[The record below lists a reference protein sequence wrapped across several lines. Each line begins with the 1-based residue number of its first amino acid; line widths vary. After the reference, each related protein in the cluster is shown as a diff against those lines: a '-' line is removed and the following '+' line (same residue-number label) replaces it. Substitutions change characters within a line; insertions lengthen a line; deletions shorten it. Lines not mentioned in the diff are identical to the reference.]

1 VKKEEMMGQ
10 KDYRPMWK
18 DLGLNLEGHDQL
30 LAVLG
35 NAYKDIYMS
44 QENRPKAMQ
53 YLDFVI
59 SEAHG
64 LRIEELMETKKKGN
78 KVIGTFCVYVPE
90 ELILAVGGTC
100 VGLCA
105 GAEIGI
111 DEAEKVLPR
120 NTCALIKSFMGFK
133 LAGLCPYIQASDLV
147 VGETTCDG
155 KKKAYEILNDYKET
169 YVMEIPQMK
178 TERDRTLWRG
188 EVIQFKEKIEELTG
202 RKITTEN
209 LREGI
214 KIANNKRRALQ
225 RLSKIRKAV
234 RSPISGLDA
243 LLVNQIA
250 FYDDP
255 IRFTKSINALCDELE
270 ERVKKGIGV
279 TKNGAPRILMAGS
292 PMALPNWKIPFIVET
307 SGAIV
312 VAEES
317 CVGERSTRDLV
328 DETGKTLD
336 AMMDAIVGRYFKID
350 CACFTPNE
358 ERTGHILD
366 LAGDFKVNGVIHYSI
381 QFCTPYSVEAY
392 KVEKALQNKGI
403 PCLKIET
410 DYGMEDMG
418 QLKTRIEAFL
428 EMVKG

>member
-1 VKKEEMMGQ
+1 MEKNG
-10 KDYRPMWK
+10 YRQMWK
-18 DLGLNLEGHDQL
+18 DLGLNLEAHDQL
-30 LAVLG
+30 LSVLG
-35 NAYKDIYMS
+35 KAYKDIYFS
-44 QENRPKAMQ
+44 QEGRPKGTQ

-59 SEAHG
+59 SEVHG
-64 LRIEELMETKKKGN
+64 LRIKELIEEKQKGN

-155 KKKAYEILNDYKET
+155 KKKAYEILSEYKET
-169 YVMEIPQMK
+169 YVMEIPHMK
-178 TERDRTLWRG
+178 TERDRTLWKG
-188 EVIQFKEKIEELTG
+188 EVLQLKERLEQVTG
-202 RKITTEN
+202 RKLTEEN
-209 LREGI
+209 LKKGI
-214 KIANNKRRALQ
+214 KITNEKRKALQ
-225 RLSKIRKAV
+225 RLSRLR
-234 RSPISGLDA
+234 RSISPPISGLDA

-255 IRFTKSINALCDELE
+255 IRFTKNINALCDELE
-270 ERVKKGIGV
+270 DRVKTEKGV
-279 TKNGAPRILMAGS
+279 VNRSVPRILTAGS
-292 PMALPNWKIPFIVET
+292 PMAVPNWKVPSIVET

-317 CVGERSTRDLV
+317 CIGERNTRDLV
-328 DETGKTLD
+328 QENGKTLD
-336 AMMDAIVGRYFKID
+336 EMIDAIVDRYMKID

-358 ERTGHILD
+358 ERIEHVLN
-366 LAGDFKVNGVIHYSI
+366 LVQDFKVDGVIHYNI
-381 QFCTPYSVEAY
+381 QFCTPYSIEAY
-392 KVEKALQNKGI
+392 KVEKALQGKGI
-403 PCLKIET
+403 PFLKIET
-410 DYGMEDMG
+410 DYGMEDTG

-428 EMVKG
+428 EMVRG

>member
-1 VKKEEMMGQ
+1 MKGETMEQ
-10 KDYRPMWK
+10 KNYRPMWK

-30 LAVLG
+30 LSVLG

-64 LRIEELMETKKKGN
+64 LRIEELMETKKQGN
-78 KVIGTFCVYVPE
+78 KVVGTFCVYVPE

-155 KKKAYEILNDYKET
+155 KKKAYEILNEYKET

-188 EVIQFKEKIEELTG
+188 EVIEFKDKVEKLAG
-202 RKITTEN
+202 RKITAEN

-214 KIANNKRRALQ
+214 KIANDKRRALQ
-225 RLSKIRKAV
+225 RLSGLRKATP
-234 RSPISGLDA
+234 SPISGLDA
-243 LLVNQIA
+243 LLANQIA
-250 FYDDP
+250 FYDNP
-255 IRFTKSINALCDELE
+255 VRFTRNIHALCDEVE
-270 ERVKKGIGV
+270 ERIKNKVGV
-279 TKNGAPRILMAGS
+279 TKNGAPRILVSGS
-292 PMALPNWKIPFIVET
+292 PMALPNWKIPYIIET

-328 DETGKTLD
+328 DESAKTLD
-336 AMMDAIVGRYFKID
+336 EMIDAIVDRYFKID

-358 ERTGHILD
+358 ERTDHILD
-366 LAGDFKVNGVIHYSI
+366 LVKDFKVNGVVHYSI
-381 QFCTPYSVEAY
+381 QFCTPYTVEAY
-392 KVEKALQNKGI
+392 KVEKVLQDKGI
-403 PCLKIET
+403 PILKIET
-410 DYGMEDMG
+410 DYGMEDVG

>member
-1 VKKEEMMGQ
+1 
-10 KDYRPMWK
+10 MWK
-18 DLGLNLEGHDQL
+18 DLGLNLEAHDEL

-35 NAYKDIYMS
+35 KAYKEIYLS
-44 QENRPKAMQ
+44 QESRPKGVQ

-59 SEAHG
+59 SEVHG
-64 LRIEELMETKKKGN
+64 LRIEELMEEKREGN

-90 ELILAVGGTC
+90 ELILAMEGTC

-105 GAEIGI
+105 GADIGI

-169 YVMEIPQMK
+169 YVMEIPHMK

-188 EVIQFKEKIEELTG
+188 EVLQFKEKLEQITG
-202 RKITTEN
+202 RKLTMESLRKAIEITN
-209 LREGI
+209 GR
-214 KIANNKRRALQ
+214 RRALQ
-225 RLSKIRKAV
+225 RLSELR
-234 RSPISGLDA
+234 RSNPSPISGLDG
-243 LLVNQIA
+243 LLVNQIS

-255 IRFTKSINALCDELE
+255 IRFTKNIDSLCDELND
-270 ERVKKGIGV
+270 RVKRGV
-279 TKNGAPRILMAGS
+279 GVVNRGTPRILIAGS
-292 PMALPNWKIPFIVET
+292 PMVAPNWKIPYIVET
-307 SGAIV
+307 SGAII

-317 CVGERSTRDLV
+317 CVGERNTRNLV
-328 DETGKTLD
+328 EETGETLD
-336 AMMDAIVGRYFKID
+336 EVIDAIVDRYMKID

-358 ERTGHILD
+358 ERIEHVLD
-366 LAGDFKVNGVIHYSI
+366 LTQNFQVDGVIHYNI
-381 QFCTPYSVEAY
+381 QFCTPYSMESH
-392 KVEKALQNKGI
+392 KLEKALERKGI
-403 PCLKIET
+403 PFLKIET
-410 DYGMEDMG
+410 DYGTEDIG

-428 EMVKG
+428 EIVRG

>member
-1 VKKEEMMGQ
+1 MEK

-35 NAYKDIYMS
+35 KAYKDIYMS

-59 SEAHG
+59 SEVHG
-64 LRIEELMETKKKGN
+64 LRVEELMEAKKKGN
-78 KVIGTFCVYVPE
+78 KVVGTFCVYVPE

-178 TERDRTLWRG
+178 TEKDRTLWRG
-188 EVIQFKEKIEELTG
+188 EVIQFKEKVEEITG
-202 RKITTEN
+202 RKITPEN

-214 KIANNKRRALQ
+214 KTANNKRKALQ
-225 RLSKIRKAV
+225 RLSALRKATP
-234 RSPISGLDA
+234 SPISGLDA

-255 IRFTKSINALCDELE
+255 LRFTRNVNDLCDELE
-270 ERVKKGIGV
+270 ERVKGRIGV
-279 TKNGAPRILMAGS
+279 SQNGTPRILVSGS
-292 PMALPNWKIPFIVET
+292 PMAVPNWKIPFIIET
-307 SGAIV
+307 SGAVV

-328 DETGKTLD
+328 SEDGDTLD
-336 AMMDAIVGRYFKID
+336 KMIDAIVDRYFKID

-358 ERTGHILD
+358 ERTDHILD
-366 LAGDFKVNGVIHYSI
+366 LAKEFKADGVIHYSI
-381 QFCTPYSVEAY
+381 QFCTPYTVEAY
-392 KVEKALQNKGI
+392 KVEKAIQKTGI
-403 PCLKIET
+403 PFMKIET

>member
-1 VKKEEMMGQ
+1 
-10 KDYRPMWK
+10 MWK

-35 NAYKDIYMS
+35 KAYKDIYMS
-44 QENRPKAMQ
+44 QQNRPKAMQ

-59 SEAHG
+59 SEVHG
-64 LRIEELMETKKKGN
+64 LRVEELMETKKKGN
-78 KVIGTFCVYVPE
+78 KVVGTFCVYVPE

-188 EVIQFKEKIEELTG
+188 EVIQFKEKVEEITG
-202 RKITTEN
+202 RKITPEN

-214 KIANNKRRALQ
+214 KTANNKRKALQ
-225 RLSKIRKAV
+225 RLSALRKATP
-234 RSPISGLDA
+234 SPISGLDA

-255 IRFTKSINALCDELE
+255 LRFTRNVNDLCDELE
-270 ERVKKGIGV
+270 ERVKGRIGV
-279 TKNGAPRILMAGS
+279 SQNGTARILVSGS
-292 PMALPNWKIPFIVET
+292 PMAVPNWKIPFIIET
-307 SGAIV
+307 SGAVV

-328 DETGKTLD
+328 SEDGDTLD
-336 AMMDAIVGRYFKID
+336 KMIDAIVDRYFKID

-358 ERTGHILD
+358 ERTDHIID
-366 LAGDFKVNGVIHYSI
+366 LAKEFKADGVIHYAI
-381 QFCTPYSVEAY
+381 QFCTPYTVEAY
-392 KVEKALQNKGI
+392 KVEKAIQKIGI
-403 PCLKIET
+403 PFLKIET

>member
-1 VKKEEMMGQ
+1 MEQ

-18 DLGLNLEGHDQL
+18 ELGLNLEGHDQL

-35 NAYKDIYMS
+35 KAYKDIYLS
-44 QENRPKAMQ
+44 QENRPKGMQ

-178 TERDRTLWRG
+178 TERDRALWRG
-188 EVIQFKEKIEELTG
+188 EVVQFKEKVEEIAG
-202 RKITTEN
+202 RKITPEN
-209 LREGI
+209 LRQGI
-214 KIANNKRRALQ
+214 KTANDKRRALQ
-225 RLSKIRKAV
+225 RLSTLRKAIP
-234 RSPISGLDA
+234 SPISGLDA

-255 IRFTKSINALCDELE
+255 LRFTKSIQALCDELE
-270 ERVKKGIGV
+270 DRVKNGV
-279 TKNGAPRILMAGS
+279 GVVKNRTPRILMSGS
-292 PMALPNWKIPFIVET
+292 PMAVPNWKIPFIVET

-317 CVGERSTRDLV
+317 CAGERSTRDLV
-328 DETGKTLD
+328 KEDGKTLD
-336 AMMDAIVGRYFKID
+336 DMIEAIVDRYMKID

-358 ERTGHILD
+358 ERIGHIRD
-366 LAGDFKVNGVIHYSI
+366 LAKEFKADGVIHYSI
-381 QFCTPYSVEAY
+381 QFCTPYSVESY
-392 KVEKALQNKGI
+392 KVEKALHEEGI

-410 DYGMEDMG
+410 DYDMEDVG

-428 EMVKG
+428 EMVRG

>member
-1 VKKEEMMGQ
+1 MEK

-44 QENRPKAMQ
+44 QENRPKGMQ

-78 KVIGTFCVYVPE
+78 KVVGTFCVYVPE

-155 KKKAYEILNDYKET
+155 KKKAYEILNEYKET
-169 YVMEIPQMK
+169 YIMEIPQMK
-178 TERDRTLWRG
+178 TERDRALWRG
-188 EVIQFKEKIEELTG
+188 EIIQFKKKVEEITG
-202 RKITTEN
+202 RKITVKN

-214 KIANNKRRALQ
+214 KIANDKRRALQ
-225 RLSKIRKAV
+225 RLSALRKAV
-234 RSPISGLDA
+234 PAPISGLDA

-255 IRFTKSINALCDELE
+255 LRFTKSINALCDELE
-270 ERVKKGIGV
+270 GRVKNGIGV
-279 TKNGAPRILMAGS
+279 VKNGAPRILVSGS

-328 DETGKTLD
+328 EETGKTLD
-336 AMMDAIVGRYFKID
+336 EMIDAIVDRYFKID

-358 ERTGHILD
+358 ERMDHVVQ
-366 LAGDFKVNGVIHYSI
+366 LAADFKVNGVIHYSI
-381 QFCTPYSVEAY
+381 QFCTPYAVEAY
-392 KVEKALQNKGI
+392 KVEKALQPRGI
-403 PCLKIET
+403 PILKIET
-410 DYGMEDMG
+410 DYGMEDVG

-428 EMVKG
+428 EMVRG

>member
-1 VKKEEMMGQ
+1 
-10 KDYRPMWK
+10 
-18 DLGLNLEGHDQL
+18 
-30 LAVLG
+30 
-35 NAYKDIYMS
+35 
-44 QENRPKAMQ
+44 
-53 YLDFVI
+53 
-59 SEAHG
+59 
-64 LRIEELMETKKKGN
+64 
-78 KVIGTFCVYVPE
+78 
-90 ELILAVGGTC
+90 
-100 VGLCA
+100 
-105 GAEIGI
+105 
-111 DEAEKVLPR
+111 
-120 NTCALIKSFMGFK
+120 MGFK

-188 EVIQFKEKIEELTG
+188 EVIQFKEKVEELTG
-202 RKITTEN
+202 RKITAEN

-214 KIANNKRRALQ
+214 KIANDKRRALQ
-225 RLSKIRKAV
+225 RLSALRKATP
-234 RSPISGLDA
+234 SPISGLDA

-255 IRFTKSINALCDELE
+255 LRFTKSIHALCDELE
-270 ERVKKGIGV
+270 ERVKGGIGV
-279 TKNGAPRILMAGS
+279 SRNGTARILVSGS
-292 PMALPNWKIPFIVET
+292 PMALPNWKIPFIIET

-328 DETGKTLD
+328 SEDGDTVD
-336 AMMDAIVGRYFKID
+336 NMIDAIVDRYFKID

-366 LAGDFKVNGVIHYSI
+366 LAKEFKADGVIHYSI
-381 QFCTPYSVEAY
+381 QFCTPYTVEAY
-392 KVEKALQNKGI
+392 KVEKILQERGI
-403 PCLKIET
+403 PILKIET

-428 EMVKG
+428 EMVKR

>member
-1 VKKEEMMGQ
+1 MEK

-18 DLGLNLEGHDQL
+18 DLDLNLDAHDQL
-30 LAVLG
+30 LAILG
-35 NAYKDIYMS
+35 EAYNDTYLS
-44 QENRPKAMQ
+44 QKNRPEAMQ
-53 YLDFVI
+53 YFDFVI

-64 LRIEELMETKKKGN
+64 LRIEELMEQKRKGN

-90 ELILAVGGTC
+90 ELVLALGGTY

-133 LAGLCPYIQASDLV
+133 LIGVCPYIQASDLI

-169 YVMEIPQMK
+169 YVMEVPQMK
-178 TERDRTLWRG
+178 TERDRALWKG
-188 EVIQFKEKIEELTG
+188 EIMRFREKLEQLTG
-202 RKITTEN
+202 RKITAKN
-209 LREGI
+209 LAKGI
-214 KIANNKRRALQ
+214 EVANDKRKALQ
-225 RLSKIRKAV
+225 RLSKLRKAAP
-234 RSPISGLDA
+234 SPISGLDA

-255 IRFTKSINALCDELE
+255 IRFTKSVNMLCDELE
-270 ERVKKGIGV
+270 NRVKKEAGV
-279 TKNGAPRILMAGS
+279 TRNGIPRILISGS

-317 CVGERSTRDLV
+317 CVGERGTRDLV
-328 DETGKTLD
+328 KANKKTVKE
-336 AMMDAIVGRYFKID
+336 MIDAITDRYMKID

-358 ERTGHILD
+358 ERIDHILE
-366 LAGDFKVNGVIHYSI
+366 LAEDFKVNGVIHYSI
-381 QFCTPYSVEAY
+381 QFCTPYTVEAY
-392 KVEKALQNKGI
+392 KVEKALQQKGI
-403 PCLKIET
+403 PLLKIES
-410 DYGMEDMG
+410 DYGMEDAG
-418 QLKTRIEAFL
+418 QLKTRVEAFL

>member
-1 VKKEEMMGQ
+1 
-10 KDYRPMWK
+10 
-18 DLGLNLEGHDQL
+18 
-30 LAVLG
+30 
-35 NAYKDIYMS
+35 
-44 QENRPKAMQ
+44 MQ
-53 YLDFVI
+53 YFDFVI

-90 ELILAVGGTC
+90 EMILAVGGTC

-105 GAEIGI
+105 GAEIGM

-188 EVIQFKEKIEELTG
+188 EIAQFKKKVEEVAG
-202 RKITTEN
+202 RKITAEN

-214 KIANNKRRALQ
+214 RIANDKRKALQ
-225 RLSKIRKAV
+225 RLSALRKIKP
-234 RSPISGLDA
+234 SPISGLDA
-243 LLVNQIA
+243 LLANQIA

-255 IRFTKSINALCDELE
+255 VRFTKNVNTLCDELQD
-270 ERVKKGIGV
+270 RIKQGV
-279 TKNGAPRILMAGS
+279 GVAKNGTSRILVSGS

-328 DETGKTLD
+328 DETGKTVD
-336 AMMDAIVGRYFKID
+336 QMMDALVDRYFKID
-350 CACFTPNE
+350 CACFTPNV
-358 ERTGHILD
+358 ERTDHVLD
-366 LAGDFKVNGVIHYSI
+366 LVKEFKADGVIHYSI
-381 QFCTPYSVEAY
+381 QFCTPYTVEAY
-392 KVEKALQNKGI
+392 KVEKAVQKTGI
-403 PCLKIET
+403 PFLKIES

-428 EMVKG
+428 EIARG

>member
-1 VKKEEMMGQ
+1 MEL

-18 DLGLNLEGHDQL
+18 ELGLNLEGHDQL

-35 NAYKDIYMS
+35 NTYKDIYMS
-44 QENRPKAMQ
+44 QEDRPKGMQ

-78 KVIGTFCVYVPE
+78 KVVGTFCVYVPE

-188 EVIQFKEKIEELTG
+188 EVVQFKEKVEEISG
-202 RKITTEN
+202 KKITPNN

-214 KIANNKRRALQ
+214 KIANDKRRALQ
-225 RLSKIRKAV
+225 RLSALRKAIP
-234 RSPISGLDA
+234 SPISGLDA

-255 IRFTKSINALCDELE
+255 LRFTKNINTLCDELE
-270 ERVKKGIGV
+270 ERIKSRMGV
-279 TKNGAPRILMAGS
+279 TKNGTPRILVSGS
-292 PMALPNWKIPFIVET
+292 PMAVPNWKIPFIIET

-328 DETGKTLD
+328 REDGDTLD
-336 AMMDAIVGRYFKID
+336 KMIDAIVDRYFKID

-358 ERTGHILD
+358 ERTNHILD
-366 LAGDFKVNGVIHYSI
+366 LVKEFKADGVIHYSI
-381 QFCTPYSVEAY
+381 QFCTPYTVEAY
-392 KVEKALQNKGI
+392 KVEKAVQKTGI
-403 PCLKIET
+403 PFLKIET
-410 DYGMEDMG
+410 DYGMEDIG

-428 EMVKG
+428 EMARKCN

>member
-1 VKKEEMMGQ
+1 MEN

-64 LRIEELMETKKKGN
+64 LRIEELMEEKRKGN

-178 TERDRTLWRG
+178 TERDRVLWRG
-188 EVIQFKEKIEELTG
+188 EIVQFKEKVEEIAG
-202 RKITTEN
+202 RKITVKN

-214 KIANNKRRALQ
+214 KIANEKRRALQ
-225 RLSKIRKAV
+225 RLSALRKAV
-234 RSPISGLDA
+234 PVPISGLDA

-250 FYDDP
+250 FYDNP
-255 IRFTKSINALCDELE
+255 IRFTTNINGLCDELE
-270 ERVKKGIGV
+270 DRVKKGIGV
-279 TKNGAPRILMAGS
+279 TKNGAPRILIAGS

-336 AMMDAIVGRYFKID
+336 EMIDAIVSRYFKID
-350 CACFTPNE
+350 CACFTPND

-366 LAGDFKVNGVIHYSI
+366 LARDFKVNGVIHYSI
-381 QFCTPYSVEAY
+381 QFCTPYTVEAY
-392 KVEKALQNKGI
+392 KVEKAVQKAGI
-403 PCLKIET
+403 PFLKIET
-410 DYGMEDMG
+410 DYGMEDVG

-428 EMVKG
+428 EMAKG

>member
-1 VKKEEMMGQ
+1 METE
-10 KDYRPMWK
+10 DYRPMWK

-35 NAYKDIYMS
+35 KAYKDIYLS
-44 QENRPKAMQ
+44 QKDRPKAMQ

-64 LRIEELMETKKKGN
+64 LRIEELMEAKRRGN
-78 KVIGTFCVYVPE
+78 KVVGTFCVYVPE
-90 ELILAVGGTC
+90 ELVLAVGGTC

-133 LAGLCPYIQASDLV
+133 LAGLCPYIQASDMV

-169 YVMEIPQMK
+169 YVMEIPHMK
-178 TERDRTLWRG
+178 SERDRTLWRG
-188 EVIQFKEKIEELTG
+188 EMIQFKERLEALTG
-202 RKITTEN
+202 RKVTPEN
-209 LREGI
+209 LSEGI
-214 KIANNKRRALQ
+214 RTVNEKRRALQ
-225 RLSKIRKAV
+225 RLSALRKAIP
-234 RSPISGLDA
+234 SPISGLDA
-243 LLVNQIA
+243 LLVNQIG

-255 IRFTKSINALCDELE
+255 LRFTKNINTLCDEVE
-270 ERVKKGIGV
+270 DRVRLRVGV
-279 TKNGAPRILMAGS
+279 TNRDTPRLVIAGS
-292 PMALPNWKIPFIVET
+292 PMAVPNWKIRFLIES
-307 SGAIV
+307 SGAVV

-317 CVGERSTRDLV
+317 CIGERSTRDLV
-328 DETGKTLD
+328 EETGRTLD
-336 AMMDAIVGRYFKID
+336 DMIDAIVDRYFKID
-350 CACFTPNE
+350 CACFTPNL
-358 ERTGHILD
+358 ERTDHVLQ
-366 LAGDFKVNGVIHYSI
+366 LAKDFKANGVVHYSI
-381 QFCTPYSVEAY
+381 QFCTPYTMEAH
-392 KVEKALQNKGI
+392 KVEKVLRGKGVAL
-403 PCLKIET
+403 LKIES

-428 EMVKG
+428 EMVRG

>member
-1 VKKEEMMGQ
+1 MEG

-18 DLGLNLEGHDQL
+18 DLDLNLEGHDQL

-35 NAYKDIYMS
+35 KAYKDTYLS
-44 QENRPKAMQ
+44 QENRPKGMQ

-64 LRIEELMETKKKGN
+64 LRIEELMETKQKGN

-90 ELILAVGGTC
+90 ELILGVGGTC

-155 KKKAYEILNDYKET
+155 KKKAYEILDDYKET

-178 TERDRTLWRG
+178 AERDRTLWRG
-188 EVIQFKEKIEELTG
+188 EVIRFKEKVEEITG
-202 RKITTEN
+202 RKITAEG
-209 LREGI
+209 LRQGI
-214 KIANNKRRALQ
+214 KIVNEKRKALQ
-225 RLSKIRKAV
+225 RLSQIR
-234 RSPISGLDA
+234 RTIPSPISGLDA

-255 IRFTKSINALCDELE
+255 IRFTKNINALCDELE
-270 ERVKKGIGV
+270 DRVKKGVGV
-279 TKNGAPRILMAGS
+279 TKNGIPRILISGS
-292 PMALPNWKIPFIVET
+292 PMALPNWEIPFVVET

-328 DETGKTLD
+328 DETGRTLD
-336 AMMDAIVGRYFKID
+336 DMIGAITDRYMKID

-358 ERTGHILD
+358 ERMDHVIE
-366 LAGDFKVNGVIHYSI
+366 LAKDFKVNGVIHYSI

-392 KVEKALQNKGI
+392 KVEKALQQIGI
-403 PCLKIET
+403 PILKIES
-410 DYGMEDMG
+410 DYGTEDIG

-428 EMVKG
+428 EMVRG

>member
-1 VKKEEMMGQ
+1 MEK

-18 DLGLNLEGHDQL
+18 DLGLNLEAHDQL
-30 LAVLG
+30 LVVLG
-35 NAYKDIYMS
+35 KAYKDIYMS
-44 QENRPKAMQ
+44 QESRPKGMQ

-64 LRIEELMETKKKGN
+64 LRIEELMDTKKKGN

-155 KKKAYEILNDYKET
+155 KKKAYEILDDYKEI

-178 TERDRTLWRG
+178 AERDRTLWRG
-188 EVIQFKEKIEELTG
+188 EVIRFKEKVEEITG
-202 RKITTEN
+202 RKITAEG
-209 LREGI
+209 LRQGI
-214 KIANNKRRALQ
+214 KIVNEKRKALQ
-225 RLSKIRKAV
+225 RLSQIR
-234 RSPISGLDA
+234 RTIPSPISGLDA

-255 IRFTKSINALCDELE
+255 IRFTKNINALCDELE
-270 ERVKKGIGV
+270 DRVEKGVGV
-279 TKNGAPRILMAGS
+279 TKNGIPRILISGS
-292 PMALPNWKIPFIVET
+292 PMALPNWKIPFVVET

-328 DETGKTLD
+328 DETGRTLD
-336 AMMDAIVGRYFKID
+336 DMIGAITDRYMKID

-358 ERTGHILD
+358 ERMDHVIE
-366 LAGDFKVNGVIHYSI
+366 LAKDFKVNGVIHYSI

-392 KVEKALQNKGI
+392 KVEKALQQIGI
-403 PCLKIET
+403 PILKIES
-410 DYGMEDMG
+410 DYGMEDIG

-428 EMVKG
+428 EMVRG

>member
-1 VKKEEMMGQ
+1 MEP

-18 DLGLNLEGHDQL
+18 ELGLNLEGHDQL
-30 LAVLG
+30 LAILG
-35 NAYKDIYMS
+35 KAYKDIYMS

-53 YLDFVI
+53 YFDFVI

-64 LRIEELMETKKKGN
+64 LRIKELMETKKKGN

-90 ELILAVGGTC
+90 EMILAVGGTC

-169 YVMEIPQMK
+169 YVVEIPQMK
-178 TERDRTLWRG
+178 TQRDRTLWRG
-188 EVIQFKEKIEELTG
+188 EVVQFKEKIEEISG
-202 RKITTEN
+202 KKITPEN
-209 LREGI
+209 LRAGI

-225 RLSKIRKAV
+225 RLSALRKAV
-234 RSPISGLDA
+234 PVPISGLDG

-255 IRFTKSINALCDELE
+255 LRFTKSVNALCDELD
-270 ERVKKGIGV
+270 ERIKKGIGV
-279 TKNGAPRILMAGS
+279 TKNGIPRILISGS

-328 DETGKTLD
+328 YETGNTLD
-336 AMMDAIVGRYFKID
+336 GMIDAIVDRYFKID
-350 CACFTPNE
+350 CACFTPNV
-358 ERTGHILD
+358 ERTDHILD
-366 LAGDFKVNGVIHYSI
+366 LAKEFKADGVIHYSI
-381 QFCTPYSVEAY
+381 QFCTPYTVEAY
-392 KVEKALQNKGI
+392 KVEKAVQKAGI
-403 PCLKIET
+403 PFLKIET

-418 QLKTRIEAFL
+418 QWKTRIEAFL
-428 EMVKG
+428 EIARG

>member
-1 VKKEEMMGQ
+1 MEQ
-10 KDYRPMWK
+10 KNYRPMWK

-35 NAYKDIYMS
+35 KAYKDIYMS

-59 SEAHG
+59 SEVHG
-64 LRIEELMETKKKGN
+64 LRVEELMEAKKKGN
-78 KVIGTFCVYVPE
+78 KVVGTFCVYVPE

-178 TERDRTLWRG
+178 TGRDRTLWKG
-188 EVIQFKEKIEELTG
+188 EVIQFKEKVEEITG
-202 RKITTEN
+202 RKITPEN

-214 KIANNKRRALQ
+214 KTANNKRKALQ
-225 RLSKIRKAV
+225 RLSALRKATP
-234 RSPISGLDA
+234 SPISGLDA

-255 IRFTKSINALCDELE
+255 LRFTRSVNDLCDELE
-270 ERVKKGIGV
+270 ERVKGRIGV
-279 TKNGAPRILMAGS
+279 SQNGTPRILVSGS
-292 PMALPNWKIPFIVET
+292 PMAVPNWKIPFIIET
-307 SGAIV
+307 SGAVV

-328 DETGKTLD
+328 SEDGDTLD
-336 AMMDAIVGRYFKID
+336 KMIDAIVDRYFKID

-358 ERTGHILD
+358 ERTDHILD
-366 LAGDFKVNGVIHYSI
+366 LAKEFKADGVIHYSI
-381 QFCTPYSVEAY
+381 QFCTPYTVEAY
-392 KVEKALQNKGI
+392 KVEKAIQKTGI
-403 PCLKIET
+403 PFMKIET

>member
-1 VKKEEMMGQ
+1 
-10 KDYRPMWK
+10 MWK
-18 DLGLNLEGHDQL
+18 DLGLNLEAHDQL
-30 LAVLG
+30 LVVLG
-35 NAYKDIYMS
+35 KAYKDIYMS
-44 QENRPKAMQ
+44 QESRPKGMQ

-64 LRIEELMETKKKGN
+64 LRIEELMDTKKKGN

-155 KKKAYEILNDYKET
+155 KKKAYEILDDYKEI

-178 TERDRTLWRG
+178 AERDRTLWRG
-188 EVIQFKEKIEELTG
+188 EVIRFKEKVEEITG
-202 RKITTEN
+202 RKITAEG
-209 LREGI
+209 LRQGI
-214 KIANNKRRALQ
+214 KIVNEKRKALQ
-225 RLSKIRKAV
+225 RLSQIR
-234 RSPISGLDA
+234 RTIPSPISGLDA

-255 IRFTKSINALCDELE
+255 IRFTKNINALCDELE
-270 ERVKKGIGV
+270 DRVKKGVGV
-279 TKNGAPRILMAGS
+279 TKNGIPRILISGS
-292 PMALPNWKIPFIVET
+292 PMALPNWKIPFVVET

-328 DETGKTLD
+328 DETGRTLD
-336 AMMDAIVGRYFKID
+336 DMIGALTDRYMKID

-358 ERTGHILD
+358 ERMDHVIE
-366 LAGDFKVNGVIHYSI
+366 LAKDFKVNGVIHYSI

-392 KVEKALQNKGI
+392 KVEKALQQIGI
-403 PCLKIET
+403 PILKIES
-410 DYGMEDMG
+410 DYGMEDIG

-428 EMVKG
+428 EMVRG